1 MFPHLQILL
10 LLRQT
15 QTVREPPKQQYLLQ
29 ILNCYIDSCF
39 LLFTF
44 FLRNIR
50 LRKKIGTILS
60 SRYWEYFI
68 IFLILIYC
76 LLVFANFSLDDSN
89 VSDVSDLRRFI
100 LFLTY
105 VELAILFF
113 FAMEILGNIYVYSF
127 KVIQTK

>member
-1 MFPHLQILL
+1 MI
-10 LLRQT
+10 T
-15 QTVREPPKQQYLLQ
+15 QTNGNSPGTSQTTIYPSNLELLNR
-29 ILNCYIDSCF
+29 LF
-39 LLFTF
+39 LFLFTF

-60 SRYWEYFI
+60 SRYWEYFV
-68 IFLILIYC
+68 IFLILLYC

-89 VSDVSDLRRFI
+89 VSDVSDLRRFM

-105 VELAILFF
+105 VELVILFF
-113 FAMEILGNIYVYSF
+113 FAMEILGNMYVYGF